1 MTDIRLVIFDFDGV
15 VVDSEVISARML
27 VAELAQH
34 GVQID
39 LPYVAQHFLGR
50 SYPVVL
56 AQVRKEFGITL
67 PEGFEIDYRRRLFE
81 AFHADLTVMP
91 GFTDML
97 ARLDVPYA
105 LATSSSAP
113 RVAQSMQIAGIA
125 PLFEGRKS
133 IEEVDVTGRTAKGL
147 EGEVALGD
155 IGGSGLLVGVGAVS
169 ESAVLVAVASILL
182 AEELGDGGI
191 VIGSVLE
198 GLEGVSVA
206 AALGD
211 LALLELLE
219 ETSVVVGV
227 AEDGN
232 SLVVLGGST
241 DKSNTTNIDFLNS
254 LGDADVDLGDG
265 VLEGVQ
271 VADDVVNLVDVLIGE
286 VLLVRGEI
294 TGQDT
299 SVDGR
304 VQSLDATSKHLR
316 GLGDG
321 RNVPVKVN

>member
-125 PLFEGRKS
+125 PLFEGR
-133 IEEVDVTGRTAKGL
+133 ITTAEEVTHGKPAPDLPLMAARKARVAPQQCLLIEDSLAGLRAGRAAGMT
-147 EGEVALGD
+147 VWHFT
-155 IGGSGLLVGVGAVS
+155 GGSHFQGITPP
-169 ESAVLVAVASILL
+169 SAP
-182 AEELGDGGI
+182 
-191 VIGSVLE
+191 
-198 GLEGVSVA
+198 
-206 AALGD
+206 
-211 LALLELLE
+211 
-219 ETSVVVGV
+219 
-227 AEDGN
+227 
-232 SLVVLGGST
+232 
-241 DKSNTTNIDFLNS
+241 
-254 LGDADVDLGDG
+254 
-265 VLEGVQ
+265 
-271 VADDVVNLVDVLIGE
+271 
-286 VLLVRGEI
+286 
-294 TGQDT
+294 
-299 SVDGR
+299 
-304 VQSLDATSKHLR
+304 DATPDQSFARMQDLPALAPALFR
-316 GLGDG
+316 PAAPYLAPQEQT
-321 RNVPVKVN
+321 R